1 MYMGTNMP
9 MWFKLSKREGKVLP
23 FTLFLYISATKN
35 ISMKNLLYVIAVL
48 LLAACG
54 SQKDVMVRMHTTAGV
69 VDLRLY
75 DDTPKH
81 KENFIKLVKEQQYD
95 SLLFHRV
102 IKDFMIQGGDPNSKN
117 APVGALLGDGD
128 LGYTIEAEFLP
139 QVHFHRRG
147 VLAAAREGDDVNP
160 TKASSAS
167 QFYIV
172 WGKVYTKEELE
183 GYKNYYKRRT
193 GKELMLT
200 PEQETAYTTVGGTP
214 HLDGE
219 YTVFGEV
226 VSGLD
231 VVEKIQN
238 AACDAND
245 RPIEDIRI
253 LEVEII
259 K

>member
-1 MYMGTNMP
+1 MR
-9 MWFKLSKREGKVLP
+9 KL
-23 FTLFLYISATKN
+23 TYI
-35 ISMKNLLYVIAVL
+35 LL
-48 LLAACG
+48 LLAVVACG
-54 SQKDVMVRMHTTAGV
+54 TQKDVKVRMHTTAGV
-69 VDLRLY
+69 IDLCLY
-75 DDTPKH
+75 DETPKH
-81 KENFIKLVKEQQYD
+81 RDNFIKLVKEHQFD

-102 IKDFMIQGGDPNSKN
+102 IKDFMIQGGDPTSKN
-117 APVGALLGDGD
+117 APAGALLGEGD
-128 LGYTIEAEFLP
+128 LGYTVEAEFMP

-172 WGKVYTKEELE
+172 WGQVYTKEQLENLKEICKKRFDRELV
-183 GYKNYYKRRT
+183 
-193 GKELMLT
+193 MT
-200 PEQETAYTTVGGTP
+200 PEQEAAYTTVGGTP

-231 VVEKIQN
+231 VVEKIQGV
-238 AACDAND
+238 ACDGND
-245 RPIEDIRI
+245 RPLEDVRI
-253 LEVEII
+253 VKTEII